1 MSNMNKELVSV
12 IMPTYNAGKYLSD
25 SIGSI
30 LAQTYENLELLIT
43 DDGST
48 EERTLQLLKEFC
60 EKDPRVKVVYLKEN
74 LGSGHSRNNA
84 IERAE
89 GRYIAFCD
97 CDDRWMPEKLERQ
110 IAYMQEKDC
119 ALVSSSYLICNEDS
133 EITGINI
140 SPDKVTFGME
150 KRDNKIGCLTAVYD
164 TRRLGRKFLMP
175 SIRKRQDW
183 GLFLNILKECGV
195 CYAITEPLAVYRN
208 RTGSISSRK
217 FPLVKYNV
225 RIYHDILGYSWPQS
239 LFYFLFFF
247 LPTYGTKVLKRK
259 VDSYRLMKQIK
270 QGKKP
275 F

>member
-1 MSNMNKELVSV
+1 MKKFFSMMLVLLMV
-12 IMPTYNAGKYLSD
+12 
-25 SIGSI
+25 
-30 LAQTYENLELLIT
+30 LA
-43 DDGST
+43 
-48 EERTLQLLKEFC
+48 
-60 EKDPRVKVVYLKEN
+60 
-74 LGSGHSRNNA
+74 
-84 IERAE
+84 
-89 GRYIAFCD
+89 
-97 CDDRWMPEKLERQ
+97 
-110 IAYMQEKDC
+110 
-119 ALVSSSYLICNEDS
+119 ALVGCGGNNTADVIAQAKEYAKNDKIAALLSVAPFYNKPNQRGVYAHFKALADNVDKPILLYNVPGR
-133 EITGINI
+133 TGINI

-164 TRRLGRKFLMP
+164 TCRLGRKFLMP

-239 LFYFLFFF
+239 LFYLLFFF

>member
-1 MSNMNKELVSV
+1 
-12 IMPTYNAGKYLSD
+12 MPTYNASQFLAD
-25 SIGSI
+25 SIESV
-30 LAQTYENLELLIT
+30 LSQTYTNLELLIT
-43 DDGST
+43 DDCSSDET
-48 EERTLQLLKEFC
+48 QNILQKYAQ
-60 EKDPRVKVVYLKEN
+60 KDSRVKVEYLKEN
-74 LGSGHSRNNA
+74 FGPGIARNKS

-97 CDDRWMPEKLERQ
+97 CDDRWFPDKLEKQ
-110 IAYMQEKDC
+110 IAHMTRKDC
-119 ALVSSSYLICNEDS
+119 ALCSSSYLICNENN
-133 EITGINI
+133 EVTGINI
-140 SPDKVTFGME
+140 SPKHITLGML

>member
-1 MSNMNKELVSV
+1 
-12 IMPTYNAGKYLSD
+12 
-25 SIGSI
+25 
-30 LAQTYENLELLIT
+30 
-43 DDGST
+43 
-48 EERTLQLLKEFC
+48 
-60 EKDPRVKVVYLKEN
+60 
-74 LGSGHSRNNA
+74 
-84 IERAE
+84 
-89 GRYIAFCD
+89 
-97 CDDRWMPEKLERQ
+97 MPEKLERQ

>member
-1 MSNMNKELVSV
+1 MKNQKTSYFVLQFARLFVPLQPLSQKMSNMNKELVSV

-30 LAQTYENLELLIT
+30 LAQTYENLELLVT

-48 EERTLQLLKEFC
+48 EERTLQLLEEFS

-119 ALVSSSYLICNEDS
+119 SLVSSSYLICNEDS

-150 KRDNKIGCLTAVYD
+150 KRDNKID
-164 TRRLGRKFLMP
+164 RK
-175 SIRKRQDW
+175 S
-183 GLFLNILKECGV
+183 V
-195 CYAITEPLAVYRN
+195 V
-208 RTGSISSRK
+208 
-217 FPLVKYNV
+217 
-225 RIYHDILGYSWPQS
+225 
-239 LFYFLFFF
+239 
-247 LPTYGTKVLKRK
+247 
-259 VDSYRLMKQIK
+259 
-270 QGKKP
+270 
-275 F
+275 

>member
-48 EERTLQLLKEFC
+48 EERTLQLLKEFS

-97 CDDRWMPEKLERQ
+97 CDDRWMSEKLERQ

-119 ALVSSSYLICNEDS
+119 SLVSSSYLICNEDS

-164 TRRLGRKFLMP
+164 TCRLGRKFLMP